1 MTEQAVQDPVP
12 RIAQMEAHL
21 NTASQAIQA
30 IRDATE
36 RATAAENRARGAAP
50 GAAGE
55 AGVRAGAVPT
65 ALVDTRLLGKPRT
78 LSGALADFKP
88 WRFIFT
94 T

>member
-36 RATAAENRARGAAP
+36 RATAAENRARGA
-50 GAAGE
+50 E
-55 AGVRAGAVPT
+55 QQLQELQEKQEFVQE
-65 ALVDTRLLGKPRT
+65 LCQLH
-78 LSGALADFKP
+78 
-88 WRFIFT
+88 W
-94 T
+94 